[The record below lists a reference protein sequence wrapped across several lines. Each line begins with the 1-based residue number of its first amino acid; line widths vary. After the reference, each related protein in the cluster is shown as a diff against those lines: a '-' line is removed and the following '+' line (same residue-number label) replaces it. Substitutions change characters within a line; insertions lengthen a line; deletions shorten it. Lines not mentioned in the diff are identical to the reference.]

1 MQETY
6 SIKIDNG
13 IENNLLNYLI
23 ENKWI
28 SVIDKN
34 EYIKYKY
41 SKGKSTVT
49 IYTSMKLVVQG
60 YGKEYTDVLTLLN
73 ASKSVSNDSEGYTSH
88 IGADEVGKGDYFGPL
103 IVAACYIPKENINDI
118 LDSGIKDSKKLTDKK
133 IVEIYSKI
141 SKKVIYNV
149 TVLFPKEYNSQYIK
163 VGNIAILLSQLHK
176 DNITSLIDKIP
187 ENKYNSIVIDQ
198 FSTRK
203 DRLESVFKGYKL
215 SQFHHAEEKDITV
228 ATASV
233 IARYYFIQEMKELN
247 EKYNFEFP
255 YGSVHVIDSAKQFIK
270 QYGEKE
276 LVNVAKLS
284 FSTTQKVLHLL

>member
-6 SIKIDNG
+6 SIKIDKN
-13 IENNLLNYLI
+13 IENNLLNYLL
-23 ENKWI
+23 ENQWM
-28 SVIDKN
+28 SVLDKN

-41 SKGKSTVT
+41 NRGKSTVT

-60 YGKEYTDVLTLLN
+60 YGKEYSDILALLD
-73 ASKSVSNDSEGYTSH
+73 ASKSLENADEVFVPH

-103 IVAACYIPKENINDI
+103 IVAACYIPEENINDI
-118 LDSGIKDSKKLTDKK
+118 LNSGIKDSKKLTDKK
-133 IVEIYSKI
+133 IVEIYKKI
-141 SKKVIYNV
+141 SNKVIYNV
-149 TVLFPKEYNSQYIK
+149 TALLPKDYNSQYKKIS
-163 VGNIAILLSQLHK
+163 NIAILLSQLHK
-176 DNITSLIDKIP
+176 DNIVSLIDKIP
-187 ENKYNSIVIDQ
+187 GKEYNSIVIDQ

-215 SQFHHAEEKDITV
+215 SQFHHAESKDITV

-233 IARYYFIQEMKELN
+233 IARYYFIQQMNEMN
-247 EKYNFEFP
+247 EKYSFEFP
-255 YGSVHVIDSAKQFIK
+255 YGSTNVVESAKQFIK

-276 LVNVAKLS
+276 LVNVVKLS